1 MVEDFVI
8 GRHVYGNMYG
18 VNPDI
23 LWDEELLV
31 NTVKKAV
38 EEAGA
43 TLYDLKSWRI
53 EGEKGGVSVIALVL
67 ESHISIH
74 TWPGY
79 RYATVDV
86 YTCGENADPWRG
98 FEVILSRLNPKF
110 YTVHY
115 SDRSSL
121 PPDVIEELGSS
132 SGSIE

>member
-1 MVEDFVI
+1 
-8 GRHVYGNMYG
+8 MYG